1 MAQQLGWGW
10 GELNADPEQ
19 GQKLHPSLDA
29 GSPAEAGEGELA
41 GTQMPSSQQH
51 QAAGTG
57 GLCPVRR
64 HPGSHGTDGP
74 PWVAIRKLRHPGPR
88 GWLTT

>member
-1 MAQQLGWGW
+1 MGRETSPWEGLGWPSNWGGVG

-19 GQKLHPSLDA
+19 GQKLYPSPDA

-41 GTQMPSSQQH
+41 GTQMPNSQQH

-74 PWVAIRKLRHPGPR
+74 PWVAG
-88 GWLTT
+88 